1 MIKTNKTGRLLLCM
15 AVFATWLFSACD
27 DTMGGT
33 NTLGFPM
40 DTLSFVAN
48 PNDTIRIPVKVS
60 STWTLSSN
68 KDWCRTEEGEMDAS
82 GLSGSHV
89 VPFIITDKAHG
100 FLSEDRAEIMLTM
113 NGESRVRAYIT
124 RLAKN
129 YFMEVSGDSGVYAA
143 GTSVKLGT
151 SGSVQLNV
159 KTNFNLNLLRISYP
173 EWLKATHDG
182 GTIRLSVVGSSVKY
196 MIDEP
201 EDSLILFNNDTTFRR
216 SFHVQYAGMDA
227 MELRVDQPIEETLI
241 VSQNT
246 KRCHTESKKYVAPM
260 NFTISA
266 LNDGYR
272 LVSVAY
278 DDEKGCSV
286 LPPKERWFE
295 VEDNRLGNVSL
306 SFEEMN
312 TGDERMAYLLA
323 LPQALTDSLE
333 RCEEGYDV
341 ALANFL
347 LDTAKTD
354 LKEDVLKYR
363 LVKMAQDGVMNI
375 TISPETRWN
384 LRVAT
389 DGKTYS
395 DAIKG
400 DTLDAA
406 TDPVEAMI
414 TTYRGYKL
422 MCAAYDNK
430 VGCTIME
437 VEDSWLNVV
446 DDTKGKVKVRFKA
459 NEENER
465 ILYLFALPLPLV
477 EELEME
483 SAAFHDNLSRRLFEE
498 VDGLRE
504 IKAETEQF
512 VIAKFTQEANEEN
525 AIKVLKKGIEVVD
538 VVKETDQEWLAMA
551 EEKGV
556 SAGKVFRCSMKLG
569 YMYQIKPL
577 IPLSIWNTAF
587 SENKDRLDI
596 YGKSGKKFESGIDYK
611 EEHFMMEELEGDY
624 MLVQL
629 TEMRVHIK
637 EDFIIYF
644 INNDTEHLKALVVI
658 LE

>member
-1 MIKTNKTGRLLLCM
+1 
-15 AVFATWLFSACD
+15 
-27 DTMGGT
+27 
-33 NTLGFPM
+33 
-40 DTLSFVAN
+40 
-48 PNDTIRIPVKVS
+48 
-60 STWTLSSN
+60 
-68 KDWCRTEEGEMDAS
+68 
-82 GLSGSHV
+82 
-89 VPFIITDKAHG
+89 
-100 FLSEDRAEIMLTM
+100 
-113 NGESRVRAYIT
+113 
-124 RLAKN
+124 
-129 YFMEVSGDSGVYAA
+129 
-143 GTSVKLGT
+143 
-151 SGSVQLNV
+151 
-159 KTNFNLNLLRISYP
+159 
-173 EWLKATHDG
+173 
-182 GTIRLSVVGSSVKY
+182 
-196 MIDEP
+196 
-201 EDSLILFNNDTTFRR
+201 
-216 SFHVQYAGMDA
+216 
-227 MELRVDQPIEETLI
+227 
-241 VSQNT
+241 
-246 KRCHTESKKYVAPM
+246 
-260 NFTISA
+260 
-266 LNDGYR
+266 
-272 LVSVAY
+272 
-278 DDEKGCSV
+278 
-286 LPPKERWFE
+286 
-295 VEDNRLGNVSL
+295 
-306 SFEEMN
+306 
-312 TGDERMAYLLA
+312 
-323 LPQALTDSLE
+323 
-333 RCEEGYDV
+333 
-341 ALANFL
+341 
-347 LDTAKTD
+347 
-354 LKEDVLKYR
+354 
-363 LVKMAQDGVMNI
+363 MNI

-504 IKAETEQF
+504 IKAEAEQF

-629 TEMRVHIK
+629 TEMRAHIK